1 MSTRISFVGSV
12 KLAWS
17 ISHSSRSSSC
27 TSVMLILRLCERC
40 ARFRRADMHPLI
52 TKDPVTGGELIV
64 TRLECPASGILIEG
78 RFSLGWIARLTPEQ
92 LVFVGI
98 LVKQRGNLQKVAVDL
113 DVSYNTARNR
123 MYEIVAALEDLPAR
137 KAAID
142 RLAVLERLS
151 AGELSFE
158 EAMYLLK
165 GSSLPK

>member
-1 MSTRISFVGSV
+1 
-12 KLAWS
+12 
-17 ISHSSRSSSC
+17 
-27 TSVMLILRLCERC
+27 
-40 ARFRRADMHPLI
+40 MHPLI

-78 RFSLGWIARLTPEQ
+78 RFSMGWIARLTPEQ
-92 LVFVGI
+92 LVFVGL

-123 MYEIVAALEDLPAR
+123 MDEIVAALEDLPAR
-137 KAAID
+137 KAMID
-142 RLAVLERLS
+142 RMAVLERLS

-165 GSSLPK
+165 G